1 MSDLIEYEL
10 SISATY
16 AQCEQL
22 YFTGNNTVV
31 VQTTTGLSIQLPTK
45 NLRPFVGP
53 EGIHG
58 RFKLV
63 INKQN
68 KIQSLNRI

>member
-1 MSDLIEYEL
+1 MSDIIEYEL

-22 YFTGNNTVV
+22 YIATNNTVV
-31 VQTTTGLSIQLPTK
+31 VKSTTGLSIQLPTK
-45 NLRPFVGP
+45 NLRAFVGP
-53 EGIHG
+53 DGIHG

-63 INKQN
+63 INKEN
-68 KIQSLNRI
+68 KIQSLTRL

>member
-10 SISATY
+10 SISASY

-22 YFTGNNTVV
+22 YQIANNTVV

-45 NLRPFVGP
+45 NLRPFVTP
-53 EGIHG
+53 VGIHG
-58 RFKLV
+58 RFRLI

-68 KIQSLNRI
+68 KIHSLTRI